1 MSERNATTG
10 NGKSEAR
17 KEFERR
23 LIADLRRDWNAPKG
37 NAGFIPCYT
46 GVWGNAWERLRAGLE
61 KPGRVYAILG
71 PSSTGKTQLAVE
83 AMRLFT
89 AQLRRAYYLTAMEFL
104 LRVKATYRKD
114 SLDTE
119 QDVVNDLRRP
129 SLIVLDEFTK
139 RGESDWENRLLF
151 HVVNSRLRD
160 GRDTII
166 VSNQSYPEFS
176 AWAEPSL
183 VARLNRSGLIV
194 ANWAPFAGDEG
205 A

>member
-1 MSERNATTG
+1 MSDIRIADG

-37 NAGFIPCYT
+37 NAAFIPCFT
-46 GVWGNAWERLRAGLE
+46 GIWGSAWEKLRAGLE
-61 KPGRVYAILG
+61 KPGSVYAILG

-89 AQLRRAYYLTAMEFL
+89 AQLRRALYITAMEFL
-104 LRVKATYRKD
+104 LRVKATFGKNSD
-114 SLDTE
+114 QCE

-129 SLIVLDEFTK
+129 SILVLDEFTK

-151 HVVNSRLRD
+151 HVVNTRLRD
-160 GRDTII
+160 GKDTII

-183 VARLNRSGLIV
+183 VARLNKSGLIL
-194 ANWAPFAGDEG
+194 ANWPPFT
-205 A
+205 